1 MKYDPKHLSGNGLPT
16 DRATI
21 NAWCRSFALLE
32 PIVHDTIEFYSSY
45 PCKFLQVKYPRQK
58 SIKTFFE
65 FQFDKISFMEYIPEI
80 VKQYWTLG
88 ECFVYSELDEH
99 LKMWRRLIV
108 QNPDYI
114 IVKRSIVADDD
125 NSLEISLRPDEKL
138 RTLVL
143 KDNPS
148 DEEKKELSRLNEK
161 VVESVKN
168 GENIPLNN
176 FYTSAFIRRQ
186 SPYDVRGTS
195 PLVPVLKKLAI
206 LGKVRSIGKE
216 WNHTLS
222 DQNQLEQEIKE
233 ALGHPDV
240 LMKNDGAIR
249 KDVAKTRMMQT
260 MAMMSQ
266 WAERKML
273 APIAKIN
280 DFYEYKN
287 SKKELVIP
295 KIIFDSKKFSAAF
308 DRDCSQ
314 NSAST

>member
-1 MKYDPKHLSGNGLPT
+1 MKYDPKYISGNGLPT
-16 DRATI
+16 DRATV

-32 PIVHDTIEFYSSY
+32 PIVNETIEFYSTY
-45 PCKFLQVKYPRQK
+45 PCKFLQIKHHRQK
-58 SIKTFFE
+58 EIKRFFE
-65 FQFDKISFMEYIPEI
+65 YQFDKLSLMEKIPEI

-88 ECFVYSELDEH
+88 ECFVYSELDEQ
-99 LKMWRRLIV
+99 LKMWRRLMI

-114 IVKRSIVADDD
+114 IVKRSIIADDSD
-125 NSLEISLRPDEKL
+125 SLEISLRPDEKL

-143 KDNPS
+143 KENPS
-148 DEEKKELSRLNEK
+148 DNEKKELDRLDK
-161 VVESVKN
+161 KIIESVKN

-186 SPYDVRGTS
+186 SPYETRGTS
-195 PLVPVLKKLAI
+195 PLIPVFKKLAI
-206 LGKVRSIGKE
+206 LGKVRTIGKE
-216 WNHTLS
+216 WNHILS
-222 DQNQLEQEIKE
+222 DQHQLEQEIKE

-240 LMKNDGAIR
+240 LIKNDGAIR

-266 WAERKML
+266 WAERKMFS
-273 APIAKIN
+273 PIAKIN

-287 SKKELVIP
+287 AKKELAIP
-295 KIIFDSKKFSAAF
+295 KIVFDSKKFSAAF

-314 NSAST
+314 ISAST